1 MVALHSCDRSNHHH
15 HHHHRRKGK
24 VMWRRRDTDEDQEA
38 CHIVIVIVT
47 DENFHPLS
55 PGTNRGDA
63 AATKERASSNLPQKS
78 KGVRVG
84 VGEWFPKQTQFSRF
98 LVGCYRVLLIDGVWW
113 DRRRIRGNAERDRW
127 PRTNLWCMCTDRWWW
142 RDVTSPPPPG
152 RSYWIAALPR

>member
-1 MVALHSCDRSNHHH
+1 MRRRQLRRGSGSIP
-15 HHHHRRKGK
+15 HRRCVIEG
-24 VMWRRRDTDEDQEA
+24 DNCGEDQEA
-38 CHIVIVIVT
+38 SHIVIVIVVVIVIVT

-98 LVGCYRVLLIDGVWW
+98 LVGCYRVLLIDGVW
-113 DRRRIRGNAERDRW
+113 
-127 PRTNLWCMCTDRWWW
+127 
-142 RDVTSPPPPG
+142 
-152 RSYWIAALPR
+152 